1 MPGELVGGLLA
12 PGEPG
17 LVVEPPEEDG
27 HDSCGGGERE
37 EDDQGGELSPTPLPH
52 RDPVTRHLTL
62 F

>member
-27 HDSCGGGERE
+27 HDGGGGGERE
-37 EDDQGGELSPTPLPH
+37 EGDQGRKLGPTPLTH
-52 RDPVTRHLTL
+52 RD
-62 F
+62 